1 MKHPTSLSRRSLI
14 NYSLAASLTG
24 LRLPLFDFL
33 LNNQG
38 TAFAEGNALPG
49 KFGLFFFGNGI
60 SPGAWVPSQTGQG
73 DQWQLSDAL
82 SALSPVKDYI
92 NVISGLDIPNP
103 DHRNHGAALCML
115 SGSPAL
121 FPESGTQHVGPT
133 IDQELAEIISANT
146 PIKSLELGISERL
159 YFENIASFNSI
170 SVNKNIQYNTIE
182 FSPVAAFSRMFMGE
196 DETSLEETKK
206 ILAQNK
212 SILDYS
218 LQESKRLLARL
229 GASDR
234 EKMNTHMD
242 GIIPKPVNLW
252 MLSIGSYH
260 KI

>member
-115 SGSPAL
+115 SGVCCRKL
-121 FPESGTQHVGPT
+121 
-133 IDQELAEIISANT
+133 
-146 PIKSLELGISERL
+146 
-159 YFENIASFNSI
+159 
-170 SVNKNIQYNTIE
+170 
-182 FSPVAAFSRMFMGE
+182 FSR
-196 DETSLEETKK
+196 
-206 ILAQNK
+206 
-212 SILDYS
+212 
-218 LQESKRLLARL
+218 
-229 GASDR
+229 
-234 EKMNTHMD
+234 
-242 GIIPKPVNLW
+242 
-252 MLSIGSYH
+252 
-260 KI
+260 